1 MESLST
7 RYGDWALVVW
17 ATSGIGRALVER
29 IAADGMNIV
38 AVARTQ
44 ETLDRLARE
53 VHSTHGVEVVTVSAD
68 LSAAEGVTTVIDAVG
83 LREIGLLIPCA
94 ALESSGYFVNS
105 SAEFEQRMLQMNCV
119 APMLLAHHFGG
130 SMAQRRRGAILL
142 VSSLSGWM
150 SQPYMA
156 GYGASKAYILSLG
169 ESLHSEMKD
178 VNVDVAVL
186 SPGPTDTPMAA
197 GTGIDF
203 AKMGM
208 TMMSPTDVAAA
219 GLAALGRRANAIP
232 GARNKVMAVSMTH
245 LMPRSAVSAMFRRML
260 GKALD
265 VASTVPQDLSTTARG

>member
-7 RYGDWALVVW
+7 RYGDWALVVG
-17 ATSGIGRALVER
+17 ATTGIGRELVER
-29 IAADGMNIV
+29 IAADGMNIA

-44 ETLDRLARE
+44 STLDRMAQE
-53 VHSTHGVEVVTVSAD
+53 VRTAHGVDVVTVSAD
-68 LSAAEGVTTVIDAVG
+68 LSEEQGVATVIDAVG
-83 LREIGLLIPCA
+83 DREIGLLIPCA
-94 ALESSGYFVNS
+94 ALESNGYFVNS
-105 SAEFEQRMLQMNCV
+105 SAESHTRMLRMNCG
-119 APMLLAHHFGG
+119 APLLLAHHYGG
-130 SMAQRRRGAILL
+130 SMARRRRGAILL

-156 GYGASKAYILSLG
+156 AYGASKAYILSLG

-178 VNVDVAVL
+178 LGVDVAVL

-203 AKMGM
+203 ASMGM
-208 TMMSPTDVAAA
+208 AIMSPADVAAT
-219 GLAALGRRANAIP
+219 GLAALGHRPNAIP
-232 GARNKVMAVSMTH
+232 GARNKLMAVSMTH

-265 VASTVPQDLSTTARG
+265 VRASVPQAQTTEARR